1 MSTPDLTALTTR
13 LGHLGCHEPAASPN
27 AAIEAWENAH
37 GQVVLSSQD
46 DRFTGD
52 LDWIEQRLADLDAG
66 CGTDAVWDALRDED
80 EIDDDGQP
88 SDLQEQEDFAQDNDW
103 REYEVE
109 AYDPFCNE

>member
-1 MSTPDLTALTTR
+1 MSTLDLTALTTR

-27 AAIEAWENAH
+27 AAIEVWENSA
-37 GQVVLSSQD
+37 GQTVLSSRD

-80 EIDDDGQP
+80 DYEDDGQP
-88 SDLQEQEDFAQDNDW
+88 DSLQEHQDFAHDDDL
-103 REYEVE
+103 REYMYES
-109 AYDPFCNE
+109 YDPFCDE